1 MRLTLKAKG
10 FEDQP
15 ILARQAQIRDAHG
28 RYTTW
33 LGRFPQPA
41 GVVELVDAPDS
52 KSGARDGVRV
62 RVPPPAPRL
71 DVVKCTITVLN
82 NKLL

>member
-1 MRLTLKAKG
+1 MRLALKAKG

-28 RYTTW
+28 RYILRGLT
-33 LGRFPQPA
+33 LPQPA

-52 KSGARDGVRV
+52 KIRRQRWCAGSSPASGTNNVLAR
-62 RVPPPAPRL
+62 
-71 DVVKCTITVLN
+71 
-82 NKLL
+82 